1 MGSGITKPRRKPEL
15 LQCSICFNVYKV
27 PRMLPCQHTFCE
39 TCLHT
44 YITKSDNLTEASK
57 EFPCPLCRESIP
69 IPQADKP
76 KERWAKLFPKNR
88 LMMSLF
94 EGEYQHSDRCRLH
107 PTKMVEFFC
116 ENHVEIGC
124 ATCLI
129 TRHKG
134 CEVTQLDTYI
144 KSGKFKRTCNKDNDM
159 LQQYLKLY
167 EDMIV
172 EANKNLDSIDNE
184 KQTLIED
191 VKKVRTTIEEMLK
204 SMEQTLIQTIE
215 ERCKAE
221 SDSISELTARCKK
234 VITDIG
240 TSVEQ
245 IKAAQLD
252 IRQVQK
258 AEIVVTVEEKLNTYG
273 NTLREELD
281 NFKCV
286 NFLVTYNSLIDEV
299 QNKLKGIGELNMQ
312 KSDINFP
319 LPPFVPGA
327 NSKKPEIKRRKNKH
341 VVRISEHS
349 VNGENES
356 FFCNI
361 TSTVV
366 LPDGRIILSDDSNS
380 KLKMMTSKFEFDFE
394 LALDSNPLNLAV
406 VSDSQIAVSV
416 PGKREILFVDVGDKE
431 FSIARRLHTRL
442 DCWGVEVL
450 DNVVVITTG
459 RDGHSVIVYD
469 IKGEELNSYLLTA
482 HADENIRCPVS
493 VIADKKKRNLYI
505 TCTGGAWSKGCV
517 VCMDLQGTLLN
528 VYHDPD
534 IDTPRS
540 CALDRHGKLYICGLE
555 SSTVYQISPSG
566 DMYKI
571 FPSRSEQVIGPL
583 HMSFLQ
589 NYHIRFLLTE
599 VASDTLKMYE
609 LPTAK

>member
-191 VKKVRTTIEEMLK
+191 VKKV
-204 SMEQTLIQTIE
+204 
-215 ERCKAE
+215 
-221 SDSISELTARCKK
+221 
-234 VITDIG
+234 
-240 TSVEQ
+240 
-245 IKAAQLD
+245 
-252 IRQVQK
+252 QK

-273 NTLREELD
+273 NTLREE
-281 NFKCV
+281 
-286 NFLVTYNSLIDEV
+286 
-299 QNKLKGIGELNMQ
+299 
-312 KSDINFP
+312 SDINFP

-571 FPSRSEQVIGPL
+571 FPSRSEQ
-583 HMSFLQ
+583 
-589 NYHIRFLLTE
+589 R
-599 VASDTLKMYE
+599 
-609 LPTAK
+609 